1 MVAYVHLEEKKMRK
15 SKPKKRALVPDPKFS
30 DTLVTKFVNNMMLR
44 GKKNIAYDVFYEAIE
59 IVADKT
65 KENGLEVFK
74 KALANVTPSVE
85 VRSRRIG
92 GATFQIPS
100 EIRPSRKI
108 SIGMKSLVTF
118 ARKRHEKSM
127 GQKLA
132 AEIVA
137 AYKEEGAAFKRKEDT
152 HRMAEA
158 NKAFSHFRF

>member
-1 MVAYVHLEEKKMRK
+1 MRK

>member
-1 MVAYVHLEEKKMRK
+1 MRK
-15 SKPKKRALVPDPKFS
+15 SRPKKRLIIPDPRFS
-30 DTLVTKFVNNMMLR
+30 DTLVTKFVNNMMFS
-44 GKKNIAYDVFYEAIE
+44 GKKNQSYDIFYEAID
-59 IVADKT
+59 IVSEKT
-65 KENGLEVFK
+65 KEDGLEVFK

-100 EIRPSRKI
+100 EIRPTRKS
-108 SIGMKSLVTF
+108 SIGMKSLVGY

-127 GQKLA
+127 AQKLA
-132 AEIVA
+132 SEILA

>member
-1 MVAYVHLEEKKMRK
+1 MRK
-15 SKPKKRALVPDPKFS
+15 AKPKKRIILPDPKFG
-30 DTLVTKFVNNMMLR
+30 DVLVTKFVNNLMLQ
-44 GKKNIAYDVFYEAIE
+44 GKKNLAYQVFYEAME
-59 IVADKT
+59 IVGNKT
-65 KENGLEVFK
+65 GEDAVEVWK
-74 KALANVTPSVE
+74 KALANVTPAVE

-100 EIRPSRKI
+100 EIRPSRKM
-108 SIGMKSLVTF
+108 SIGMKNLIRV

-132 AEIVA
+132 GEITA
-137 AYKEEGAAFKRKEDT
+137 AYKEEGTAFKKKEDT